1 MNIFQGLVAPN
12 PLPTC
17 LTFLSF
23 SFSFFFLFLDLLEPS
38 DAEVEFDGDGD
49 RGGGGVGVAVG
60 AGAAGSLLSSSS
72 SPEVGG
78 ILVGG
83 HDVPSQV
90 SCEERSDELEL
101 CSGGRK
107 HSSEPRSGAT
117 S

>member
-1 MNIFQGLVAPN
+1 MSQLN
-12 PLPTC
+12 PLPPS
-17 LTFLSF
+17 LTLLSF
-23 SFSFFFLFLDLLEPS
+23 SFSFFFLFLDLLDPS
-38 DAEVEFDGDGD
+38 DAEVEFNGDGD

-60 AGAAGSLLSSSS
+60 VGAAGSLLSSSS
-72 SPEVGG
+72 SPEVGR

-107 HSSEPRSGAT
+107 H
-117 S
+117 